1 MKRLFL
7 ITLTVAGAA
16 LMLAA
21 PATAQVT
28 ASADL
33 VVTANNQGIFTFAIT
48 EGNFDFG
55 NVDNDSTTGSSAG
68 VPVSASGQSA
78 LYTALGAD
86 TWTCRSAPPRT
97 VAIFNDTASAAAT
110 LPVNV
115 TEDQLEIR
123 IPNVDSGTTV
133 GYIDANLTGAG
144 TGNLITGLTVGNGAN
159 EVNGDI
165 DLRLYVDPD
174 DGLGLM
180 QWNLVLTA
188 SGT

>member
-1 MKRLFL
+1 M
-7 ITLTVAGAA
+7 
-16 LMLAA
+16 
-21 PATAQVT
+21 
-28 ASADL
+28 
-33 VVTANNQGIFTFAIT
+33 
-48 EGNFDFG
+48 
-55 NVDNDSTTGSSAG
+55 
-68 VPVSASGQSA
+68 
-78 LYTALGAD
+78 
-86 TWTCRSAPPRT
+86 
-97 VAIFNDTASAAAT
+97 AIFNDTASAAAT

-133 GYIDANLTGAG
+133 GYIDPNLTGAG